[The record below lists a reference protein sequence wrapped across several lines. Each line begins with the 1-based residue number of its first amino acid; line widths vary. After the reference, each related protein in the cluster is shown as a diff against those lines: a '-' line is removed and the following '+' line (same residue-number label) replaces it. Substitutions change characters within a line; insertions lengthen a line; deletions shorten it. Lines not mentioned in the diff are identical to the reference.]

1 LKPRSDYTLSV
12 LAVNLAVLLWGICP
26 VFVKA
31 ADATSSAVLAFR
43 MSFSVPIALIFF
55 FKEGSRI
62 NKKDVIRAM
71 LPGFVFFMSTASGYA
86 AFQRTSIANAMI
98 ISQLAPIII
107 MFSAPFLFK
116 ESLEWRRVVLAFVAL
131 GGAAIVVFGGST
143 IESGSLI
150 GDGLAMINCITWS
163 VYFLIV
169 KRRRDE
175 GVMLW
180 AFLAPVMFW
189 ASLFSILFGVLI
201 RQSLSVS
208 GLFNWTMIL
217 SLAVFSVGAHG
228 LLTWAQQRLEAV
240 VASLFMLAMPV
251 VSAAAAWIVF
261 NEVLAITQVVGGFIV
276 ISCLVAVSLI
286 SKKNSNLTEQFPGIE

>member
-1 LKPRSDYTLSV
+1 MWSV
-12 LAVNLAVLLWGICP
+12 LAVNLAVLFWGITP

-31 ADATSSAVLAFR
+31 ADASSSAVLAFR
-43 MSFSVPIALIFF
+43 MAFSVPIALIFF
-55 FKEGSRI
+55 FKEGSKI

-71 LPGFVFFMSTASGYA
+71 LPGFVFFMSTSSGYA

-131 GGAAIVVFGGST
+131 GGAATVVFGGST

-150 GDGLAMINCITWS
+150 GDGLAVINCITWAG
-163 VYFLIV
+163 YFLIV

-189 ASLFSILFGVLI
+189 AALFSFLFGVLM
-201 RQSLSVS
+201 RQSMSVS
-208 GLFNWTMIL
+208 GLFNWTMIM
-217 SLAVFSVGAHG
+217 SLTLFSVSAHG

-251 VSAAAAWIVF
+251 VSAASAWIVF
-261 NEVLAITQVVGGFIV
+261 NEVLAITQIVGGFIV
-276 ISCLVAVSLI
+276 ISSLVAVSLI
-286 SKKNSNLTEQFPGIE
+286 SKKNSKLTEQFLGIE

>member
-1 LKPRSDYTLSV
+1 MWSV
-12 LAVNLAVLLWGICP
+12 LAVNLSVLLWGITP

-43 MSFSVPIALIFF
+43 MAFSVPIAFIFF
-55 FKEGSRI
+55 FKEGSKI

-71 LPGFVFFMSTASGYA
+71 LPGFVFFMSTSSGYA

-131 GGAAIVVFGGST
+131 GGAATVVFGGST

-150 GDGLAMINCITWS
+150 GDGLAVINCITWAG
-163 VYFLIV
+163 YFLIV

-189 ASLFSILFGVLI
+189 AALFSFLFGVLM

-208 GLFNWTMIL
+208 GLFNWTMIM
-217 SLAVFSVGAHG
+217 SLAVFSVSAHG

-251 VSAAAAWIVF
+251 VSAASAWIVF
-261 NEVLAITQVVGGFIV
+261 NEVLAITQIVGGFIV
-276 ISCLVAVSLI
+276 ISSLVAVSLI
-286 SKKNSNLTEQFPGIE
+286 SKKNSKMIEQFSGIE

>member
-1 LKPRSDYTLSV
+1 MKPRSDYTLSV
-12 LAVNLAVLLWGICP
+12 LAVNLAVLLWGITP

-31 ADATSSAVLAFR
+31 ADATSSAVLAYR
-43 MSFSVPIALIFF
+43 MAFAVPIALLFF

-62 NKKDVIRAM
+62 NRKVVMQAM
-71 LPGFVFFMSTASGYA
+71 LPGFMFFLSTSSGYA

-116 ESLEWRRVVLAFVAL
+116 ERLEWRRVVLAFVAL
-131 GGAAIVVFGGST
+131 GGAIIVVFGGST

-150 GDGLAMINCITWS
+150 GDGLAAINCITWAG
-163 VYFLIV
+163 YFLIV

-189 ASLFSILFGVLI
+189 ACLFSIVFGVLI
-201 RQSLSVS
+201 GQSMSVS
-208 GLFNWTMIL
+208 GLFNWTMIF
-217 SLAVFSVGAHG
+217 SLAAFSVVAHG

-261 NEVLAITQVVGGFIV
+261 NEVLAITQIVGGFIV
-276 ISCLVAVSLI
+276 ISSLVAVSLI
-286 SKKNSNLTEQFPGIE
+286 SKKNTELIEQCPGTE

>member
-1 LKPRSDYTLSV
+1 MWSV
-12 LAVNLAVLLWGICP
+12 LAVNLSVLFWGITP

-31 ADATSSAVLAFR
+31 ADASSSAVLAFR
-43 MSFSVPIALIFF
+43 MAFSVPIALAFF
-55 FKEGSRI
+55 FKEGSKI

-71 LPGFVFFMSTASGYA
+71 LPGFVFFMSTSSGYA

-131 GGAAIVVFGGST
+131 GGAATVVFGGST

-150 GDGLAMINCITWS
+150 GDGLAVINCITWAG
-163 VYFLIV
+163 YFLIV

-189 ASLFSILFGVLI
+189 AALFSFLFGVLM

-208 GLFNWTMIL
+208 GLFNWTMIM
-217 SLAVFSVGAHG
+217 SLTVFSVSAHG

-251 VSAAAAWIVF
+251 VSAASAWIVF
-261 NEVLAITQVVGGFIV
+261 NEVLSITQIVGGFVV
-276 ISCLVAVSLI
+276 ISSLVAVSLI
-286 SKKNSNLTEQFPGIE
+286 SQKNIKLTE

>member
-1 LKPRSDYTLSV
+1 MKPQSDYMWSV
-12 LAVNLAVLLWGICP
+12 LAVNLSVLFWGITP

-31 ADATSSAVLAFR
+31 ADASSSAVLAFR
-43 MSFSVPIALIFF
+43 MAFSVPIALIFF
-55 FKEGSRI
+55 FKEGSKI

-71 LPGFVFFMSTASGYA
+71 LPGFVFFMSTSSGYA

-116 ESLEWRRVVLAFVAL
+116 ESLQWRRVVLAFVAL
-131 GGAAIVVFGGST
+131 GGAATVVFGGST

-150 GDGLAMINCITWS
+150 GDGLAVINCITWA

-189 ASLFSILFGVLI
+189 AALFSFLFGVLM

-208 GLFNWTMIL
+208 GLFNWTMIM
-217 SLAVFSVGAHG
+217 SLTVFSVSAHG

-251 VSAAAAWIVF
+251 VSAASAWIVF
-261 NEVLAITQVVGGFIV
+261 NEVLAIKQIVGGFIV
-276 ISCLVAVSLI
+276 ISSLVAVSLI
-286 SKKNSNLTEQFPGIE
+286 SKKKSKLTEQFPGIE

>member
-1 LKPRSDYTLSV
+1 LSV

>member
-1 LKPRSDYTLSV
+1 MWSV
-12 LAVNLAVLLWGICP
+12 LAVNLSVLFWGITP

-31 ADATSSAVLAFR
+31 ADASSSAVLAFR
-43 MSFSVPIALIFF
+43 MAFSVPIALIFF
-55 FKEGSRI
+55 FKEGSKI

-71 LPGFVFFMSTASGYA
+71 LPGFVFFMSTSSGYA

-116 ESLEWRRVVLAFVAL
+116 ERLEWRRVVLAFVAL
-131 GGAAIVVFGGST
+131 GGAIIVVFGGST

-150 GDGLAMINCITWS
+150 GDGLAAINCITWAG
-163 VYFLIV
+163 YFLIV

-189 ASLFSILFGVLI
+189 AALFSVLFGVLI

-208 GLFNWTMIL
+208 GLFNWIMIM
-217 SLAVFSVGAHG
+217 SLAVISIVAHG
-228 LLTWAQQRLEAV
+228 LLTWAQQRLEAA
-240 VASLFMLAMPV
+240 VASLFLLAMPV
-251 VSAAAAWIVF
+251 VSAASAWIVF
-261 NEVLAITQVVGGFIV
+261 NEVLAIKQIVGGFIV
-276 ISCLVAVSLI
+276 ISSLVAVSLI
-286 SKKNSNLTEQFPGIE
+286 SKKKSKLTEQFPGIE

>member
-1 LKPRSDYTLSV
+1 
-12 LAVNLAVLLWGICP
+12 
-26 VFVKA
+26 
-31 ADATSSAVLAFR
+31 
-43 MSFSVPIALIFF
+43 
-55 FKEGSRI
+55 
-62 NKKDVIRAM
+62 M

>member
-1 LKPRSDYTLSV
+1 MWSV
-12 LAVNLAVLLWGICP
+12 LAVNLAVLFWGITP

-31 ADATSSAVLAFR
+31 ADASSSAVLAFR
-43 MSFSVPIALIFF
+43 MAFSVPIALIFF
-55 FKEGSRI
+55 FKEGSKI

-71 LPGFVFFMSTASGYA
+71 LPGFVFFMSTSSGYA

-131 GGAAIVVFGGST
+131 GGAATVVFGGST
-143 IESGSLI
+143 IESGSLT
-150 GDGLAMINCITWS
+150 GDGLAVINCITWAG
-163 VYFLIV
+163 YFLIV

-189 ASLFSILFGVLI
+189 AALFSFLFGVLM
-201 RQSLSVS
+201 RQSMSVS
-208 GLFNWTMIL
+208 GLFNWTMIM
-217 SLAVFSVGAHG
+217 SLTLFSVSAHG

-251 VSAAAAWIVF
+251 VSAASAWIVF
-261 NEVLAITQVVGGFIV
+261 NEVLAITQIVGGFIV
-276 ISCLVAVSLI
+276 ISSLVAVSLI
-286 SKKNSNLTEQFPGIE
+286 SKKNSKLTEQFLGIE

>member
-1 LKPRSDYTLSV
+1 MWSV
-12 LAVNLAVLLWGICP
+12 LAVNLSVLFWGITP

-31 ADATSSAVLAFR
+31 ADASSSAVLAFR
-43 MSFSVPIALIFF
+43 MAFSVPIALIFF
-55 FKEGSRI
+55 FKEGSKI

-71 LPGFVFFMSTASGYA
+71 LPGFVFFMSTSSGYA

-116 ESLEWRRVVLAFVAL
+116 ESLQWRRVVLAFVAL
-131 GGAAIVVFGGST
+131 GGAATVVFGGST

-150 GDGLAMINCITWS
+150 GDGLAVINCITWA

-189 ASLFSILFGVLI
+189 AALFSFLFGVLM

-208 GLFNWTMIL
+208 GLFNWTMIM
-217 SLAVFSVGAHG
+217 SLTVFSVSAHG

-251 VSAAAAWIVF
+251 VSAASAWIVF
-261 NEVLAITQVVGGFIV
+261 NEVLAIKQIVGGFIV
-276 ISCLVAVSLI
+276 ISSLVAVSLI
-286 SKKNSNLTEQFPGIE
+286 SKKKSKLTEQFPGIE

>member
-1 LKPRSDYTLSV
+1 MKPQSDYMWSV
-12 LAVNLAVLLWGICP
+12 LAVNLAVLFWGITP

-31 ADATSSAVLAFR
+31 ADASSSAVLAFR
-43 MSFSVPIALIFF
+43 MAFSVPIALIFF
-55 FKEGSRI
+55 FKEGSKI

-71 LPGFVFFMSTASGYA
+71 LPGFVFFMSTSSGYA

-131 GGAAIVVFGGST
+131 GGAATVVFGGST

-150 GDGLAMINCITWS
+150 GDGLAVINCITWAG
-163 VYFLIV
+163 YFLIV

-189 ASLFSILFGVLI
+189 AALFSFLFGVLM
-201 RQSLSVS
+201 RQSMSVS
-208 GLFNWTMIL
+208 GLFNWTMIM
-217 SLAVFSVGAHG
+217 SLTLFSVSAHG

-251 VSAAAAWIVF
+251 VSAASAWIVF
-261 NEVLAITQVVGGFIV
+261 NEVLAITQIVGGFIV
-276 ISCLVAVSLI
+276 ISSLVAVSLI
-286 SKKNSNLTEQFPGIE
+286 SKKNSKLTEQFLGIE